1 MNAGFMNEL
10 LMFCSKFGVYK
21 HYHKTKHCV
30 LIHEPL
36 CSSCERSIYG
46 GPVVGVPYRCSH
58 PAASYPHLL
67 LLSVHAEKQGRQLSR
82 YVTTPLI
89 G

>member
-21 HYHKTKHCV
+21 HYHKVKGSV
-30 LIHEPL
+30 FIHEPR
-36 CSSCERSIYG
+36 CSSRERSIYG

-58 PAASYPHLL
+58 PAAAYPHLL
-67 LLSVHAEKQGRQLSR
+67 LLPVHAEKQGRQLSR
-82 YVTTPLI
+82 YVRTSLI